1 MATTIR
7 SSYAQGVQAELKQSS
22 TNAYW
27 NTSEGRAARVS
38 SYNEAQQ
45 LAKRHPAPSA
55 DISALANVDQLGNPV
70 PAMPSIANATE
81 KAKTVAAAVG
91 GGGTTNPPSVA
102 AVSLSQPVPPAKPT
116 EPHQIFPSSLIGARY
131 KMMIFFAPYNADL
144 ALSNKGAEMKTETS
158 IAFPLPANLLSS
170 TGLDYTNINLGAI
183 GGEVAGAAK
192 SLVNAPNFLE
202 ELNAQARGAIK
213 LATGNDAKSN
223 DLRQLLVRRLLNS
236 VSPTL
241 GSTVDLIKGSTP
253 NPHVAVTF
261 NNVKLRTFSFTW
273 KFSPTSADESKA
285 LHKIIKTIQ
294 RRVLPEK
301 SSEFLLMY
309 PNQVMLEIV
318 PDPLNKLF
326 QFKPAVITD
335 VSVNYA
341 PNGNP
346 SFFRDDMP
354 TDVELSLSF
363 QEIQIRVSGDY
374 N

>member
-81 KAKTVAAAVG
+81 KAKTVAAGG
-91 GGGTTNPPSVA
+91 GGGTKTPSVA

-116 EPHQIFPSSLIGARY
+116 EPPQIFPSSLIGARY

-158 IAFPLPANLLSS
+158 VAFPLPANLLSS
-170 TGLDYTNINLGAI
+170 TGLDYTNTNLGAI
-183 GGEVAGAAK
+183 GGELIGAAK

-202 ELNAQARGAIK
+202 ELNRQTQSGIK
-213 LATGNDAKSN
+213 LATGNDASSN
-223 DLRQLLVRRLLNS
+223 NLRQVMLRRLINS
-236 VSPTL
+236 VSPTA
-241 GSTVDLIKGSTP
+241 GGAVDLITGSTP

-261 NNVKLRTFSFTW
+261 NNVKLRTFTFTW
-273 KFSPTSADESKA
+273 KFSPSSADDSKY

-301 SSEFLLMY
+301 TSEFLLRY
-309 PNQVMLEIV
+309 PNQVQIEIV